1 MQQTHTGIC
10 HDSFLFSFLSFFS
23 QYDMMLLA
31 CSHRAFFS
39 VLSCQKEV
47 SALLTYTL
55 SSAGPAPLYEQL
67 VSCLR
72 EDILSGR
79 LPPGSHLP
87 SKRSFAGN
95 LGVSSITVE
104 AAYGRLMDEGYV
116 FSEPKRGYF
125 VAQFIHPDSVHT
137 ISHTTDIRLP
147 GDEKIYPLDL
157 SGNRTPPERFPFSV
171 WTHLLRETVND
182 KSSELLISSPCGGV
196 PELRSAIAWHL
207 KSFRGMNVDPDQIVV
222 GAGTEYLYG
231 LLIQLLGAERVF
243 CLEDPGYR
251 KIAQIYASHRV
262 TCRWAPMDESG
273 ITVPGLLNAGADVAH
288 ISPTHHFPTGITMPI
303 TRRYEL
309 LSWADARPGR
319 CIIEDDYDSEF
330 RLTGRPIPS
339 LQSIDEHGRVI
350 YMNTFSKSIAS
361 TIRISYMVL
370 PPALANDYYSRLS
383 FYSCTVSTFEQYT
396 LARFISDGYF
406 EKHLNRMRLFY
417 ARLRKQLL
425 QQIAASPIADRIDVQ
440 ERDSGLH
447 FLLKLNTRRPDAE
460 LRELLSSRGINLL
473 PLSAYYRNPDNAP
486 EHTFVFNYS
495 SLDTSMLEQALPV
508 LAEFI

>member
-1 MQQTHTGIC
+1 MPEGGV
-10 HDSFLFSFLSFFS
+10 D
-23 QYDMMLLA
+23 
-31 CSHRAFFS
+31 
-39 VLSCQKEV
+39 V
-47 SALLTYTL
+47 LTYTL
-55 SSAGPAPLYEQL
+55 SSADSVPLYEQL

-79 LPPGSHLP
+79 LPPGAHLP

-125 VAQFIHPDSVHT
+125 VAPFTHPDAHAPASRP
-137 ISHTTDIRLP
+137 TDLRLP
-147 GDEKIYPLDL
+147 PKEKAFSLDL

-182 KSSELLISSPCGGV
+182 RSSELLIPSPCGGV
-196 PELRSAIAWHL
+196 RELRLAIAWHL

-251 KIAQIYASHRV
+251 KIAQIYASYRAA
-262 TCRWAPMDESG
+262 CRWAPMDGSG
-273 ITVPGLLNAGADVAH
+273 ITVSGLISAGADVAH

-309 LSWADARPGR
+309 LSWADERPGR
-319 CIIEDDYDSEF
+319 YIIEDDYDSEF

-370 PPALANDYYSRLS
+370 PPALANEYYSRLS

-406 EKHLNRMRLFY
+406 EKHLNRMRLYY

-425 QQIAASPIADRIDVQ
+425 RQIAESPLAGRVDVQ

-447 FLLKLNTRRPDAE
+447 FLLKLDTRRPDPE
-460 LRELLSSRGINLL
+460 LRELLASKGVNLL
-473 PLSAYYRNPDNAP
+473 PISAYYRNPDNAP
-486 EHTFVFNYS
+486 EHTFIFNYS
-495 SLDTSMLEQALPV
+495 SLDSSVLDQALPA
-508 LAEFI
+508 LAECI

>member
-1 MQQTHTGIC
+1 MPEGGV
-10 HDSFLFSFLSFFS
+10 D
-23 QYDMMLLA
+23 
-31 CSHRAFFS
+31 
-39 VLSCQKEV
+39 V
-47 SALLTYTL
+47 LTYTL
-55 SSAGPAPLYEQL
+55 SSADSVPLYEQL

-79 LPPGSHLP
+79 LPPGAHLP

-125 VAQFIHPDSVHT
+125 VAPFTHPDAHAPASRP
-137 ISHTTDIRLP
+137 TDLRLP
-147 GDEKIYPLDL
+147 PKEKAFSLDL

-182 KSSELLISSPCGGV
+182 RSSELLIPSPYGGV
-196 PELRSAIAWHL
+196 RELRSAIAWHL

-251 KIAQIYASHRV
+251 KIAQIYASYRAA
-262 TCRWAPMDESG
+262 CRWAPMDGSG
-273 ITVPGLLNAGADVAH
+273 ITVSGLISAGADVAH

-309 LSWADARPGR
+309 LSWADERPGR
-319 CIIEDDYDSEF
+319 YIIEDDYDSEF

-370 PPALANDYYSRLS
+370 PPALAN
-383 FYSCTVSTFEQYT
+383 
-396 LARFISDGYF
+396 
-406 EKHLNRMRLFY
+406 
-417 ARLRKQLL
+417 
-425 QQIAASPIADRIDVQ
+425 
-440 ERDSGLH
+440 
-447 FLLKLNTRRPDAE
+447 
-460 LRELLSSRGINLL
+460 
-473 PLSAYYRNPDNAP
+473 
-486 EHTFVFNYS
+486 
-495 SLDTSMLEQALPV
+495 
-508 LAEFI
+508 

>member
-1 MQQTHTGIC
+1 
-10 HDSFLFSFLSFFS
+10 
-23 QYDMMLLA
+23 ML
-31 CSHRAFFS
+31 

-47 SALLTYTL
+47 SAVLTYTL
-55 SSAGPAPLYEQL
+55 SSTASIPLYEQL

-79 LPPGSHLP
+79 LPPGAHLP

-125 VAQFIHPDSVHT
+125 VSQFTHPDSVRV
-137 ISHTTDIRLP
+137 SANTTDIRLP
-147 GDEKIYPLDL
+147 RHESGYTLDL

-182 KSSELLISSPCGGV
+182 KRSELLIASPCGGV
-196 PELRSAIAWHL
+196 SELRSAIALHL

-262 TCRWAPMDESG
+262 ECRWAPMDESG
-273 ITVPGLLNAGADVAH
+273 ITVSGLLSAGADIAH

-303 TRRYEL
+303 SRRYEL
-309 LSWADARPGR
+309 LSWADEQPGR
-319 CIIEDDYDSEF
+319 YIIEDDYDSEF

-339 LQSIDEHGRVI
+339 LQSIDEHGQVI
-350 YMNTFSKSIAS
+350 YINTFSKSIAS

-370 PPALANDYYSRLS
+370 PPALANEYYSRLS
-383 FYSCTVSTFEQYT
+383 FYSCTVSTFDQYT
-396 LARFISDGYF
+396 LARFISEGYF

-425 QQIAASPIADRIDVQ
+425 QQITASPIADRIDVQ

-447 FLLKLNTRRPDAE
+447 FLLKLDTRRSDAE
-460 LRELLSSRGINLL
+460 LRALLSSRGVNLL
-473 PLSAYYRNPDNAP
+473 PISAYYRNPDNAP
-486 EHTFVFNYS
+486 EHTFIFNYS
-495 SLDTSMLEQALPV
+495 SLDSSMLEQALPV
-508 LAEFI
+508 LAESI